1 MNDIVAY
8 LHSHFVPMAIRA
20 HGQKVTMNR
29 SVGRCARAG
38 MFSHLNVNLTTKT
51 LLFSVLASVATIC
64 ASADTHPVIVVDPH
78 LPKSAKSILDLRI
91 EKIDLSGVT
100 MNAALLEIAD
110 AVYRS
115 SGGKLHFSFA
125 VGFAKA
131 EVEKYVR
138 RRIPEDKWKLRD
150 PRIHVRTAKTTLR
163 DVVEQLCDQS
173 GWSYKSTPIGIAFI
187 DDGSYFN
194 QKR

>member
-1 MNDIVAY
+1 
-8 LHSHFVPMAIRA
+8 
-20 HGQKVTMNR
+20 
-29 SVGRCARAG
+29 
-38 MFSHLNVNLTTKT
+38 MFRHLNVNLMTKT
-51 LLFSVLASVATIC
+51 LLLSVLASIATIC
-64 ASADTHPVIVVDPH
+64 ASADSHPVIVVAPN
-78 LPKSAKSILDLRI
+78 LPKSANRILDLRI
-91 EKIDLSGVT
+91 EKIDVSGVT

-110 AVYRS
+110 AVYKS

-131 EVEKYVR
+131 EAEKYVR

>member
-1 MNDIVAY
+1 
-8 LHSHFVPMAIRA
+8 
-20 HGQKVTMNR
+20 
-29 SVGRCARAG
+29 
-38 MFSHLNVNLTTKT
+38 MFSYLNVNPTTKT
-51 LLFSVLASVATIC
+51 LLLSVLASLATIC

-91 EKIDLSGVT
+91 EKIDLRGIS
-100 MNAALLEIAD
+100 MDAALLQIAD
-110 AVYRS
+110 AIETS
-115 SGGKLHFSFA
+115 SHGNLHFSYS
-125 VGFAKA
+125 VRFAKV
-131 EVEKYVR
+131 EVDEYVR

-150 PRIHVRTAKTTLR
+150 PQIHVRTAKTTLR

-187 DDGSYFN
+187 DDASYFN